1 MKKIFYFIKENKL
14 EKIIENFFSLSI
26 LQVAVYGFKFLTIPY
41 ITRVVGLEKF
51 GLIAFAASLCNFFII
66 FVDYGFHLTAVKDL
80 AKNNNDP
87 NKVNIIF
94 SKVFF
99 SKLLLL
105 FISALLFFSIIFTI
119 PQLRTNYIIY
129 LFSFFVV
136 INNFIFP
143 QWFFHGIEKMK
154 FITLLNVFIQIIYIF
169 SIFTF
174 VKNQSDY
181 IYVPMLLGLSTFI
194 IGLISMYIIFK
205 QYKVRFVKV
214 TIHDIVQTL
223 NDGKYIFI
231 NQFFPYLYKNSA
243 VIILGIFS
251 PLVSVGLYSAAG
263 RVVDVCTLSIK
274 TLTKSF
280 FPHLSHS
287 YGSFKI
293 FSRTIISVSIF
304 MLILLVLFSKTI
316 FNVLY
321 PSEFKEGINILYIM
335 STGLFFI
342 ALYDCFGTNG
352 LIHKNKEKLLM
363 KNTIVATFLSFILS
377 WVLIYYFQ
385 ALGAATS
392 ILIGRI
398 IMGTG
403 VFYFYKKIT

>member
-1 MKKIFYFIKENKL
+1 LKKIFYFIKENKL

-251 PLVSVGLYSAAG
+251 PLVSVGLYSAAE
-263 RVVDVCTLSIK
+263 RVVNVCTLLIK

-280 FPHLSHS
+280 FPHL
-287 YGSFKI
+287 
-293 FSRTIISVSIF
+293 
-304 MLILLVLFSKTI
+304 
-316 FNVLY
+316 
-321 PSEFKEGINILYIM
+321 
-335 STGLFFI
+335 
-342 ALYDCFGTNG
+342 
-352 LIHKNKEKLLM
+352 
-363 KNTIVATFLSFILS
+363 
-377 WVLIYYFQ
+377 
-385 ALGAATS
+385 
-392 ILIGRI
+392 
-398 IMGTG
+398 
-403 VFYFYKKIT
+403 